1 LKTLFH
7 NGHFYLSSNS
17 FSEAL
22 LVEDGVILEIGS
34 NTDLLS
40 RIDSQTECIDL
51 SGRTVVPGWHD
62 SHMHLHMV
70 GSGMQRVQLYG
81 STSIHEVIT
90 RTRKFIED
98 HHIAPGSIVSGMGW
112 NQDYFTDENRLLN
125 RCDLD
130 QISTEHIIIL
140 SRACGHVLA
149 ANSSAIITAG
159 VSAQTPQPDGGH
171 FDVDDQGEPTGV
183 FRENANGLIQRLQ
196 PSITVESMMKSLE
209 LAMDY
214 AASMGITAVQ
224 TMDLN
229 SENAPMML
237 EAYQKVLEK
246 RPTLR
251 VYQQCNFSTP
261 DEIKAFAAQGHKTGS
276 GNSWM
281 KIGPVKLFVDG
292 SLGARTALM
301 RQPYAD
307 DPQTNGIQCL
317 TQEQLDALTI
327 TANEN
332 DFQVTVHVIGD
343 GAMEMVLN
351 SYEKVISNGANP
363 LRHAMIH
370 CQITDLPLLQR
381 FRALGVYAQVQPI
394 FLHYD
399 SHIVY
404 QRVGTALANTSYA
417 FGTMLKLGIPVSFGS
432 DSPVEDMNPY
442 ENLYCAVT
450 RRDLTESTPYN
461 IVEAVSIADAIDAYT
476 LSSAKVCFRENQLG
490 RLQPGYL
497 ADFVVLDHDLF
508 TIDSMKIKEVRPL
521 MTVVN
526 GQIVYRSKNS

>member
-1 LKTLFH
+1 
-7 NGHFYLSSNS
+7 
-17 FSEAL
+17 
-22 LVEDGVILEIGS
+22 
-34 NTDLLS
+34 
-40 RIDSQTECIDL
+40 
-51 SGRTVVPGWHD
+51 
-62 SHMHLHMV
+62 
-70 GSGMQRVQLYG
+70 
-81 STSIHEVIT
+81 
-90 RTRKFIED
+90 
-98 HHIAPGSIVSGMGW
+98 
-112 NQDYFTDENRLLN
+112 
-125 RCDLD
+125 
-130 QISTEHIIIL
+130 
-140 SRACGHVLA
+140 
-149 ANSSAIITAG
+149 
-159 VSAQTPQPDGGH
+159 
-171 FDVDDQGEPTGV
+171 
-183 FRENANGLIQRLQ
+183 LQ
-196 PSITVESMMKSLE
+196 PPITVESMMKSLE

-229 SENAPMML
+229 NENTPMML
-237 EAYQKVLEK
+237 EAYQKLLEK

-261 DEIKAFAAQGHKTGS
+261 DEIKAFAAQGYKTGS
-276 GNSWM
+276 GNSWL

-332 DFQVTVHVIGD
+332 GFQVTVHVIGD

-351 SYEKVISNGANP
+351 R

-381 FRALGVYAQVQPI
+381 FRDLGVYAQVQPI

-404 QRVGTALANTSYA
+404 QRVGATLANTSYA
-417 FGTMLKLGIPVSFGS
+417 FGTMLQLGIPVSFGS

-450 RRDLTESTPYN
+450 RRDLTGSAPYN
-461 IVEAVSIADAIDAYT
+461 IAEAVSIAEAIDAYT
-476 LSSAKVCFRENQLG
+476 ISSAEVCFRENQLG
-490 RLQPGYL
+490 RLRPGYL

-508 TIDSMKIKEVRPL
+508 TIDPMKIKEVRPI

-526 GQIVYRSKNS
+526 GQIVYRSRNI